1 MQQQQHP
8 STYVAGQAF
17 APIPTTSPHHQ
28 QQYPQHHQSQPH
40 PQAQPQPQAEPEP
53 QAPKRKRLPDV
64 IRVKKLTEEL
74 SAKVAQPEQV
84 ASGHFK
90 RFRVDDK
97 AHDSLLAYATEVAG
111 AVLEEASLLAK
122 HRQGDEVTIADL
134 KLIFGKKYNI
144 DAKGYQS
151 RDKRRESLAA
161 PSSSSAAASSTFQQ
175 SGDSNEAEQVES
187 GDAQSTM

>member
-1 MQQQQHP
+1 MQQQQQHP

-28 QQYPQHHQSQPH
+28 SQPH
-40 PQAQPQPQAEPEP
+40 PQYQAQQESESEPP
-53 QAPKRKRLPDV
+53 APKRKRLPDV

-97 AHDSLLAYATEVAG
+97 AHDSLLAYTTEVAG

-161 PSSSSAAASSTFQQ
+161 PSSSSSVAASSSTFQQ
-175 SGDSNEAEQVES
+175 SGDSNEAEQDES
-187 GDAQSTM
+187 GGAHATM